1 MVQGEGL
8 VVGKTKSG
16 VKVMKK
22 ESQGRARKNKTEC
35 PQEYKERK
43 EDRVAYPEKK
53 EGD

>member
-1 MVQGEGL
+1 M
-8 VVGKTKSG
+8 KSG